1 MKFYFSIP
9 CTQCNGMGEFEPFN
23 PDEPVTKCDCDDGN
37 IYLEETFDCEE
48 DLRQD
53 YPDAFIIRS
62 NDD

>member
-1 MKFYFSIP
+1 MNFYFSIP
-9 CTQCNGMGEFEPFN
+9 CPECNGMGDFEPYY
-23 PDEPVTKCDCDDGN
+23 PWGQITKCDCEDGN

-53 YPDAFIIRS
+53 YPDAFIIRN